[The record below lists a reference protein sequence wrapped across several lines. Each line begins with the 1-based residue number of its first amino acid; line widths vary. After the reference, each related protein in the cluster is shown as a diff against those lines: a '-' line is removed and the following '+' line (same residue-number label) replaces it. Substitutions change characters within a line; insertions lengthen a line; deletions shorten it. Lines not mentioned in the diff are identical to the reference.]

1 MRSTGSR
8 AYPAWIGIV
17 LVFYTFIAIGI
28 TEGGL
33 GVLLPSILQTYTL
46 TPATVTLLFLSQVS
60 GYVIAALTS
69 SLLSSRFG
77 LARMLLLATT
87 MLTSAL
93 CIYALT
99 THWWVMVAAGTL
111 SGLGCG
117 LIDAGGNTYIASDQ
131 RNANLMGM
139 LHAFYGIGALLGPTI
154 ATTLLAFAVTWQQ
167 IYGVIASVVSVTI
180 VGVLWAVIHRYP
192 PMTRRAIAAETDA
205 KTSLSVALKTPAV
218 LVSGLLLLIYVGTEV
233 SIGNWAYTVQTISRG
248 IPHWIAGYS
257 LSGYWLGL
265 TAGRLGMGQMVKY
278 WGAIRTIDF
287 SLTLLMAG
295 LLSWWLLPG
304 VWVTLPVIGF
314 ALSAIFPAMI
324 WLTPKR
330 VPAAIVPAAIGFLAS
345 VGSLGS
351 AVIPALLGQIADR
364 AGLEII
370 PILLLPIA
378 ASMVILHRWLV
389 QHVSLQPDLSS

>member
-278 WGAIRTIDF
+278 WGAIRTINF

-295 LLSWWLLPG
+295 LLSWWLLPN

>member
-60 GYVIAALTS
+60 GYVMAALTS

-99 THWWVMVAAGTL
+99 THWWVMVAAGIL

-117 LIDAGGNTYIASDQ
+117 LIDAGGNTYIANDQ

-154 ATTLLAFAVTWQQ
+154 ATTLLAFEVGWQQ
-167 IYGVIASVVSVTI
+167 IYGVIASVVGVTI
-180 VGVLWAVIHRYP
+180 IGILWAVIHRYP
-192 PMTRRAIAAETDA
+192 PMTKRTIAAETDA
-205 KTSLSVALKTPAV
+205 RTSLSVALKTPAV

-233 SIGNWAYTVQTISRG
+233 SIGNWAYTVQTTSRG
-248 IPHWIAGYS
+248 IPDWIAGYS

-278 WGAIRTIDF
+278 WGAVHTINF
-287 SLTLLMAG
+287 SLTLMMAG
-295 LLSWWLLPG
+295 LLTWWLLPG
-304 VWVTLPVIGF
+304 LWLTLPVIGF
-314 ALSAIFPAMI
+314 ALSTIFPAMI
-324 WLTPKR
+324 WLTPRR

-345 VGSLGS
+345 VGSLG
-351 AVIPALLGQIADR
+351 AAAIPALLGQIADR

-378 ASMVILHRWLV
+378 SSMVILHRWLV
-389 QHVSLQPDLSS
+389 QHVPLQPDPSS